1 MSKDQVV
8 TPPTHPGTNDPSNS
22 IYVRPGEAP
31 AEESHAGAAR
41 PATKIDGLDGRI
53 RPCYASDHKREAAAF
68 LFSQGHGYHKTA
80 WLLELP
86 EATVREWL
94 RSWKK
99 GEFQTKLPVRQ
110 YRYTEERKQ
119 EIIAMRKRGMSWNEI
134 YKLTGISAATIR
146 KWMPKDSLITTGN
159 ASHRGES

>member
-1 MSKDQVV
+1 M
-8 TPPTHPGTNDPSNS
+8 
-22 IYVRPGEAP
+22 P
-31 AEESHAGAAR
+31 AS
-41 PATKIDGLDGRI
+41 KIDDRI
-53 RPCYASDHKREAAAF
+53 RPSYASDHKREAAAF

-119 EIIAMRKRGMSWNEI
+119 EIIAMRRRGMSWNEI

-146 KWMPKDSLITTGN
+146 KWMPKDSLVTTGN
-159 ASHRGES
+159 ASHRGGELIPYFMENVFSKQHLNSSKLIYFIDVYGYYQYLTIPQ

>member
-1 MSKDQVV
+1 MSKDQVI
-8 TPPTHPGTNDPSNS
+8 TPPPPHPPEQTDLTHS
-22 IYVRPGEAP
+22 IYVRQNETPTDRAASRIVMP
-31 AEESHAGAAR
+31 AS
-41 PATKIDGLDGRI
+41 KIDDRI
-53 RPCYASDHKREAAAF
+53 RPSYASDHKREAAAF

-99 GEFQTKLPVRQ
+99 GAFQTKLPVRQ

-146 KWMPKDSLITTGN
+146 KWMPKGSLITTGN

>member
-8 TPPTHPGTNDPSNS
+8 TPPHPGTNDPSNS